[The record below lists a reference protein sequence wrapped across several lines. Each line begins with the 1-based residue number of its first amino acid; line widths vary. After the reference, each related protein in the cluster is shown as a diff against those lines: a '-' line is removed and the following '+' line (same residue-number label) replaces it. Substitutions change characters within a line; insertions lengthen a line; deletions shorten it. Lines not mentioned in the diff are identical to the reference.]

1 MEGKSEKAGT
11 DIFQKRCYKKKSKG
25 EKKVVE
31 MRRHWSVFAPTQ
43 HHFHCTCNQ
52 VLHKAFWGTQVSPF
66 LVGKSQCITTGTLT
80 TPSLYCILQII
91 FQCFWTLWIQ
101 RTCRGITHGNVMNLW
116 HHDSFFLYM
125 SRTTCKMT
133 NSTHHTTVSSRPLF
147 SFSFFSC
154 TFLDPCSSIN
164 PTLHHLFST
173 HSSSSFSESISI
185 PRHCKGA
192 SRSRAVIWQI
202 LPFSIVGLI
211 LRPGHVQN
219 KYEPCMVVAHVLFV
233 DDESRGDSICQFVC
247 FLFEGVELFFSNFL
261 FF

>member
-11 DIFQKRCYKKKSKG
+11 DIFQKRCYKEKKSKG

-116 HHDSFFLYM
+116 HHDSFFFCTWAGPRAKWPTRLITLR
-125 SRTTCKMT
+125 SRLVRCF
-133 NSTHHTTVSSRPLF
+133 HLA
-147 SFSFFSC
+147 SFRVRFLIRALPSIPHFIISFQ
-154 TFLDPCSSIN
+154 
-164 PTLHHLFST
+164 PTLHLLSVNLFPFQDIARVHPGRAQWFGKFFLLVSLDW
-173 HSSSSFSESISI
+173 FFAQAMCKISM
-185 PRHCKGA
+185 
-192 SRSRAVIWQI
+192 SLVW
-202 LPFSIVGLI
+202 
-211 LRPGHVQN
+211 
-219 KYEPCMVVAHVLFV
+219 
-233 DDESRGDSICQFVC
+233 
-247 FLFEGVELFFSNFL
+247 
-261 FF
+261 